1 MPKHVFFLKLMFV
14 QVVSH
19 SFPPQAPPPLH
30 SPLHLDLG
38 THYAAWNFR
47 T

>member
-19 SFPPQAPPPLH
+19 SFPPPPPPTPH
-30 SPLHLDLG
+30 STLHLDLG
-38 THYAAWNFR
+38 THYAAWNVR

>member
-19 SFPPQAPPPLH
+19 SFPPPAPPR

>member
-19 SFPPQAPPPLH
+19 SFPPPPPPPHL
-30 SPLHLDLG
+30 PLHLDLG